1 MSRVPTFKDIAR
13 LSGVSYGTVSNVL
26 NGRGNVSSDKVMRVL
41 QAADQL
47 GYVRNQGAQQLRKG
61 SAKLLAVIR
70 PTVKDREYAS
80 FYAGFTS
87 YALSQGYKTVQYLH
101 SGSEQAEADAA
112 SEARSAMAAG
122 AAIR

>member
-1 MSRVPTFKDIAR
+1 MPTFKDIAR

-87 YALSQGYKTVQYLH
+87 YALSQGYKTFNTCT
-101 SGSEQAEADAA
+101 AA
-112 SEARSAMAAG
+112 PSRPRRTRPARRAPPWRRA
-122 AAIR
+122 RR